1 MVDQGIVENAIRTLL
16 AAAPPGSKVILFGS
30 RARGEARADSDADF
44 LVVEPEVKDPFDESD
59 RLAALLA
66 PLEIAFDV
74 LVTSSEEFE
83 YWRDTPNTVYGR
95 ATREGKVYG

>member
-1 MVDQGIVENAIRTLL
+1 VEQAVRTLL

-30 RARGEARADSDADF
+30 RARGQARPDSDVDF
-44 LVVEPEVKDPFDESD
+44 MVVEPEVKDPFDESD
-59 RLAALLA
+59 RLSALLA

-74 LVTSSEEFE
+74 VVTSSEQFE

-95 ATREGKVYG
+95 AKREGKVYG